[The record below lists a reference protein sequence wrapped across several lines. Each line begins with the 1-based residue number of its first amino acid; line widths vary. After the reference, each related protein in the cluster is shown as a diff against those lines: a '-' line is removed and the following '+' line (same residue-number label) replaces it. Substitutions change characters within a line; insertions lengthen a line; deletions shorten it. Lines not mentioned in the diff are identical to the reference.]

1 MAALLL
7 PRRTIRTAFGKA
19 PCPERFSG
27 VAYQINARKSVV

>member
-19 PCPERFSG
+19 PGPERFSG
-27 VAYQINARKSVV
+27 VTYQITAQKSVV